1 MSAYLSIGSNF
12 SFGNITDAL
21 FSAAF
26 TAACGTMALTG
37 LNKINIVFGRGVN
50 ATLKG
55 MGWDTTNAK
64 SWPARIASI
73 VPERVS
79 NLFQDDV
86 NYNEKVQSKDEK
98 GLLFVDAN
106 KKVPMMEH
114 KFSNRYLL
122 ASGLTLSLFALA
134 ALELKSAI
142 WRETNPLLNAVL
154 KQISPFQMV
163 LGQSWISDGIN
174 AGLGI
179 VKSRIA

>member
-12 SFGNITDAL
+12 SFGNVTDAL
-21 FSAAF
+21 FSALF
-26 TAACGTMALTG
+26 TAGCGTMALTG
-37 LNKINIVFGRGVN
+37 LNKINIVFGRGVS

-79 NLFQDDV
+79 NLFKDDV
-86 NYNEKVQSKDEK
+86 NYNEKVQAKDDKDKPVTDDK
-98 GLLFVDAN
+98 GQQV
-106 KKVPMMEH
+106 MEH

-122 ASGLTLSLFALA
+122 ASGLALSLFSLV

-154 KQISPFQMV
+154 KQISPFQMA